1 MNKKVI
7 ALLCIATL
15 IGGVFLVNKQK
26 DNEFYKEIPNENQEN
41 SNDNVEENKEENSD
55 IVSEKITYEDNE
67 ISESDIENTKEIG
80 LKFIPL
86 VHSYD
91 LENGHESDVIEATK
105 YSTEGMKSLLIG
117 AFIET
122 KQPILFENFFAR
134 KVKEVRAIEPYVEK
148 DSITWKYG
156 VDSNILNRNGE
167 LINEENNRVMLM
179 FVKENGEWRV
189 GDYATTQYR

>member
-105 YSTEGMKSLLIG
+105 YST
-117 AFIET
+117 
-122 KQPILFENFFAR
+122 
-134 KVKEVRAIEPYVEK
+134 
-148 DSITWKYG
+148 
-156 VDSNILNRNGE
+156 
-167 LINEENNRVMLM
+167 
-179 FVKENGEWRV
+179 
-189 GDYATTQYR
+189 